1 MDLDFELYKGKK
13 YSSLLK
19 DVVVNSEQKKDQIDI
34 LVSDL
39 RSMIKTANDAIV
51 VVPLIKD
58 YLDVSVRNDE
68 QLVKLAAVVQRII
81 SSQSQGDDGNMGMLL
96 SEDERKQLMGEVDKI
111 TKEINSMNASDY
123 PVWSFDGSS
132 TKQASGSA
140 SDCLL
145 KPVAIY
151 PDPTR
156 INGFLVITEV
166 LDSDR
171 SAHESN
177 ARATIDD

>member
-19 DVVVNSEQKKDQIDI
+19 DVVINSEQKKDQIDI

-68 QLVKLAAVVQRII
+68 QLVKLAAVVQRLI
-81 SSQSQGDDGNMGMLL
+81 SSQNQGEDSNMGMLL
-96 SEDERKQLMGEVDKI
+96 SEDERKQLMGEVEKI
-111 TKEINSMNASDY
+111 TKEINTPIEIN
-123 PVWSFDGSS
+123 
-132 TKQASGSA
+132 TK
-140 SDCLL
+140 
-145 KPVAIY
+145 K
-151 PDPTR
+151 
-156 INGFLVITEV
+156 
-166 LDSDR
+166 
-171 SAHESN
+171 
-177 ARATIDD
+177 

>member
-81 SSQSQGDDGNMGMLL
+81 SSQGQSEDGNMGMLL
-96 SEDERKQLMGEVDKI
+96 SEDERKQLMGEVEKI
-111 TKEINSMNASDY
+111 TKEINT
-123 PVWSFDGSS
+123 P
-132 TKQASGSA
+132 
-140 SDCLL
+140 
-145 KPVAIY
+145 IE
-151 PDPTR
+151 
-156 INGFLVITEV
+156 INVKK
-166 LDSDR
+166 
-171 SAHESN
+171 
-177 ARATIDD
+177 

>member
-96 SEDERKQLMGEVDKI
+96 SEDERKQLMGEVEKI
-111 TKEINSMNASDY
+111 TKEINTPIEINA
-123 PVWSFDGSS
+123 
-132 TKQASGSA
+132 K
-140 SDCLL
+140 
-145 KPVAIY
+145 K
-151 PDPTR
+151 
-156 INGFLVITEV
+156 
-166 LDSDR
+166 
-171 SAHESN
+171 
-177 ARATIDD
+177 

>member
-19 DVVVNSEQKKDQIDI
+19 DVVVNSEQKKDQIVI

-81 SSQSQGDDGNMGMLL
+81 SSQSQGEDGNMGMLL
-96 SEDERKQLMGEVDKI
+96 SEDERKQLMGEVEKI
-111 TKEINSMNASDY
+111 TKEINT
-123 PVWSFDGSS
+123 P
-132 TKQASGSA
+132 
-140 SDCLL
+140 
-145 KPVAIY
+145 IE
-151 PDPTR
+151 
-156 INGFLVITEV
+156 IN
-166 LDSDR
+166 SKK
-171 SAHESN
+171 
-177 ARATIDD
+177 

>member
-68 QLVKLAAVVQRII
+68 QLVKLAAVVQRSI
-81 SSQSQGDDGNMGMLL
+81 SSQSQGDDGNMGRLL
-96 SEDERKQLMGEVDKI
+96 SEDERKQLMGEVEKI
-111 TKEINSMNASDY
+111 TKEINT
-123 PVWSFDGSS
+123 P
-132 TKQASGSA
+132 
-140 SDCLL
+140 
-145 KPVAIY
+145 IE
-151 PDPTR
+151 
-156 INGFLVITEV
+156 IN
-166 LDSDR
+166 SKK
-171 SAHESN
+171 
-177 ARATIDD
+177 

>member
-81 SSQSQGDDGNMGMLL
+81 SSQSQGEDGNMGMLL

-111 TKEINSMNASDY
+111 TKEINTPIEIN
-123 PVWSFDGSS
+123 
-132 TKQASGSA
+132 TK
-140 SDCLL
+140 
-145 KPVAIY
+145 K
-151 PDPTR
+151 
-156 INGFLVITEV
+156 
-166 LDSDR
+166 
-171 SAHESN
+171 
-177 ARATIDD
+177 

>member
-111 TKEINSMNASDY
+111 TKEINT
-123 PVWSFDGSS
+123 P
-132 TKQASGSA
+132 
-140 SDCLL
+140 
-145 KPVAIY
+145 IE
-151 PDPTR
+151 
-156 INGFLVITEV
+156 IN
-166 LDSDR
+166 SKK
-171 SAHESN
+171 
-177 ARATIDD
+177 

>member
-19 DVVVNSEQKKDQIDI
+19 DVVINSEQKKDQIDI

-68 QLVKLAAVVQRII
+68 QLVKLAAVVQRLI
-81 SSQSQGDDGNMGMLL
+81 SSQNQGEDGNMGMLL
-96 SEDERKQLMGEVDKI
+96 SEDERKQLMGEVEKI
-111 TKEINSMNASDY
+111 TKEINTPIEIN
-123 PVWSFDGSS
+123 
-132 TKQASGSA
+132 TK
-140 SDCLL
+140 
-145 KPVAIY
+145 K
-151 PDPTR
+151 
-156 INGFLVITEV
+156 
-166 LDSDR
+166 
-171 SAHESN
+171 
-177 ARATIDD
+177 

>member
-96 SEDERKQLMGEVDKI
+96 SEDERKQLMGEVDK
-111 TKEINSMNASDY
+111 TPKPQN
-123 PVWSFDGSS
+123 PKTPSS
-132 TKQASGSA
+132 KVNNFE
-140 SDCLL
+140 C
-145 KPVAIY
+145 
-151 PDPTR
+151 
-156 INGFLVITEV
+156 N
-166 LDSDR
+166 
-171 SAHESN
+171 H
-177 ARATIDD
+177 

>member
-19 DVVVNSEQKKDQIDI
+19 DVVINSEQKKDQIDI

-68 QLVKLAAVVQRII
+68 QLVKLAAVVQRLI
-81 SSQSQGDDGNMGMLL
+81 SSQSQGEDGNMGMLL
-96 SEDERKQLMGEVDKI
+96 SEDERKQLMGEVEKI
-111 TKEINSMNASDY
+111 TKEINTPIEINA
-123 PVWSFDGSS
+123 
-132 TKQASGSA
+132 K
-140 SDCLL
+140 
-145 KPVAIY
+145 K
-151 PDPTR
+151 
-156 INGFLVITEV
+156 
-166 LDSDR
+166 
-171 SAHESN
+171 
-177 ARATIDD
+177 

>member
-81 SSQSQGDDGNMGMLL
+81 SSQSQGEDGNMGMLL
-96 SEDERKQLMGEVDKI
+96 SEDERKQLMGEVEKI
-111 TKEINSMNASDY
+111 TKEINT
-123 PVWSFDGSS
+123 P
-132 TKQASGSA
+132 
-140 SDCLL
+140 
-145 KPVAIY
+145 IE
-151 PDPTR
+151 
-156 INGFLVITEV
+156 IN
-166 LDSDR
+166 SKK
-171 SAHESN
+171 
-177 ARATIDD
+177 

>member
-96 SEDERKQLMGEVDKI
+96 SEDELKQLMGEVDKI
-111 TKEINSMNASDY
+111 TKEINT
-123 PVWSFDGSS
+123 P
-132 TKQASGSA
+132 
-140 SDCLL
+140 
-145 KPVAIY
+145 IE
-151 PDPTR
+151 
-156 INGFLVITEV
+156 IN
-166 LDSDR
+166 SKK
-171 SAHESN
+171 
-177 ARATIDD
+177 